1 MDYLILLVILSLI
14 TVVYI
19 TSIRKKD
26 TPTPAPLKS
35 TKPAETSVPE
45 DTSYTK
51 PSVGIETTNKTCK
64 RVGAPLCGTDD
75 KFVFSGY
82 NNYTT
87 YATYYH

>member
-26 TPTPAPLKS
+26 VSVSTPSKS
-35 TKPAETSVPE
+35 TKPIETTVPE
-45 DTSYTK
+45 NTSYAK
-51 PSVGIETTNKTCK
+51 PSVGTEATNKTCK
-64 RVGAPLCGTDD
+64 RIGAPLCGSDD